1 MKNLILNNWRILLV
15 AGLIFTSCE
24 EHNTEDAVSDEQLQ
38 EKNSTPTE
46 DAQYLNDITVSS
58 FEVAKIQK
66 NGHEYKF
73 LAIGDQD
80 EMIVAET
87 LYGDAAKSGEE
98 SLHSIDQTPFNLF
111 ISVTSSGVAVPER
124 IALTAKEDE
133 LSKSG
138 RAVEKTGRLL
148 EIKDPNYTESIAQK
162 ACYDIGAT
170 DFLNNYCGGVP
181 VVSTPTDIRFC
192 DNGLWNSLTRSSIY
206 GGDWKE
212 PDDTYTRTNVVCGLT
227 RLQFYAWE
235 NTASWPFSD
244 WKWVL
249 KYQVDLPNGYWYYYY
264 YTSTN
269 TERQVKRTRPTSTGS
284 FRAYTRFY

>member
-1 MKNLILNNWRILLV
+1 MKKSIFKTLAIAMTLGVVFV
-15 AGLIFTSCE
+15 ACDTHE
-24 EHNTEDAVSDEQLQ
+24 EELPDEQLQ
-38 EKNSTPTE
+38 ELQETPTKNAKYVNE
-46 DAQYLNDITVSS
+46 LNQTS

-66 NGHEYKF
+66 DGHEYHF
-73 LAIGDQD
+73 IAVGDEE

-87 LYGDAAKSGEE
+87 LYGDAAKNAEE
-98 SLHSIDQTPFNLF
+98 SLHSIDQSPFNLF
-111 ISVTSSGVAVPER
+111 VSLTASSVSIPER
-124 IALTAKEDE
+124 ISKTAKDSE
-133 LSKSG
+133 LQQSG
-138 RAVEKTGRLL
+138 RNVEKSDVLL
-148 EIKDPNYTESIAQK
+148 EIKDPNYTDISTEK
-162 ACYDIGAT
+162 ACYDIGST
-170 DFLNNYCGGVP
+170 DFRNIYCGGVP
-181 VVSTPTDIRFC
+181 VVSTPTDIRYC
-192 DNGLWNSLTRSSIY
+192 DNGLWYSLTRSSIY

-212 PDDTYTRTNVVCGLT
+212 LDDTYTRTNVVCGLT

-269 TERQVKRTRPTSTGS
+269 TERQVKRTRPTNSGS

>member
-1 MKNLILNNWRILLV
+1 MKKSIFKPFIFVGILSISLL
-15 AGLIFTSCE
+15 SCE
-24 EHNTEDAVSDEQLQ
+24 NKEEELYDDSVQELQDSPTKDAKYINELTQ
-38 EKNSTPTE
+38 T
-46 DAQYLNDITVSS
+46 S

-66 NGHEYKF
+66 DGHEYHF
-73 LAIGDQD
+73 IALGDDD

-87 LYGDAAKSGEE
+87 LYGEAANNKEE
-98 SLHSIDQTPFNLF
+98 SLHSIDQSPFNLF
-111 ISVTSSGVAVPER
+111 ISLTKTSVSIPDRIAKTASPSALQSSGRQIEN
-124 IALTAKEDE
+124 
-133 LSKSG
+133 SG
-138 RAVEKTGRLL
+138 ALL
-148 EIKDPNYTESIAQK
+148 EINDPNYTNIDQK
-162 ACYDIGAT
+162 SCYDIGAT
-170 DFLNNYCGGVP
+170 TFMNSYCGGVP
-181 VVSTPTDIRFC
+181 VTSTPTDIRFC
-192 DNGLWNSLTRSSIY
+192 DNGLWNSLTRSSFY

-212 PDDTYTRTNVVCGLT
+212 LDDTYTRTNVVCGLT

-269 TERQVKRTRPTSTGS
+269 TERQVKRTRPYNTGN

>member
-1 MKNLILNNWRILLV
+1 MKKSIFKTLAIACTFGIVFV
-15 AGLIFTSCE
+15 ACE
-24 EHNTEDAVSDEQLQ
+24 NKEDELQDEQLQ
-38 EKNSTPTE
+38 ELQETPTKN
-46 DAQYLNDITVSS
+46 AAYLDELSETSY
-58 FEVAKIQK
+58 EVAKIQK
-66 NGHEYKF
+66 DGHEYHF
-73 LAIGDQD
+73 IALGDED

-87 LYGDAAKSGEE
+87 LYGNASKNAEE
-98 SLHSIDQTPFNLF
+98 SLHSIEQSPFNLF
-111 ISVTSSGVAVPER
+111 IALTSNSVSVPER
-124 IALTAKEDE
+124 VAKTAKGLE
-133 LSKSG
+133 LEQSG
-138 RAVEKTGRLL
+138 RNIKKNGALL
-148 EIKDPNYTESIAQK
+148 EIKDPNYAEAIDQK

-170 DFLNNYCGGVP
+170 DFRNIYCGGVP

-192 DNGLWNSLTRSSIY
+192 DNGLWTSLTRNSYY

-212 PDDTYTRTNVVCGLT
+212 LDDTYTRTNVVCGLT

-269 TERQVKRTRPTSTGS
+269 TERQVKRTRPTSSGS

>member
-1 MKNLILNNWRILLV
+1 MKKSIFKTLAIAMTLGVVFV
-15 AGLIFTSCE
+15 ACE
-24 EHNTEDAVSDEQLQ
+24 DKEEELQDEQLQ
-38 EKNSTPTE
+38 EVNPIPSKNAAYVNELDQT
-46 DAQYLNDITVSS
+46 S

-66 NGHEYKF
+66 NGHEYHF
-73 LAIGDQD
+73 IAVGDEE

-87 LYGDAAKSGEE
+87 LYGDAAKNAEE
-98 SLHSIDQTPFNLF
+98 SLHSLDQSPFNLF
-111 ISVTSSGVAVPER
+111 ISLTKSSVPVPER
-124 IALTAKEDE
+124 IAKTAKGSEFNQ
-133 LSKSG
+133 SG
-138 RAVEKTGRLL
+138 RNLEKSNALL
-148 EIKDPNYTESIAQK
+148 EINDLNYSDFAIQK
-162 ACYDIGAT
+162 SCYDIGST
-170 DFLNNYCGGVP
+170 DFRNIYCGGVP
-181 VVSTPTDIRFC
+181 VTSTPTDIRFC

-212 PDDTYTRTNVVCGLT
+212 LDDTYTRTNVVCGLT

-269 TERQVKRTRPTSTGS
+269 TERQVKRTRPTNSGS